1 MPTPKPPRP
10 ADSEDEL
17 PEPHLAQPPR
27 YVIYLLT
34 VWFDESSGNDPT
46 NCRFRLENPRTKQ
59 GKGFVGV
66 EALMKGLV
74 NMTLGREDDQQAGAK
89 SL

>member
-17 PEPHLAQPPR
+17 PKPHLAQPPR
-27 YVIYLLT
+27 YIIYLLT

-66 EALMKGLV
+66 EALMKGLCEV
-74 NMTLGREDDQQAGAK
+74 IGERGRDYSSPDRE
-89 SL
+89 

>member
-27 YVIYLLT
+27 YIIYLLT

-66 EALMKGLV
+66 EALVGEVTTAVQNEV
-74 NMTLGREDDQQAGAK
+74 NHLYSSSNSR
-89 SL
+89 